1 MDKEVLRLSKTEREP
16 RSDPD
21 PIQIRSAQ
29 HRLGHPAAVGHP
41 PGRHRR
47 QYVVPKIVG
56 RNKESIPSSH
66 THLIRTAP
74 DLGHSAEPL
83 LGRLTFADNTG
94 QGVGHNAGFRSRGS
108 SFWSSSSCRLWQP
121 TGAQCLDLSTIY
133 PSCQSSYKSARDDTQ
148 PDTSSEGTR
157 SYRIWTVT
165 VEEMASSD
173 DQLADAE
180 TGRSTVTPLSPSSI
194 EREQRSSVELDP
206 TLYLDEPKSSHKFL
220 QWTQRVE
227 HFLGLEARGI
237 HRVKANEQTAK
248 TTLGFWQIVILWLSI
263 NTAPQ
268 NIILGSIGRGVYEL
282 GFVDATLCAVFGG
295 TLGCVPTAYTAG
307 WGPWSGNRTIIGA
320 RFSMGWWPVKICVLL
335 NLVILIGYAMTDAVI
350 AGQMLSAVSPHGSL
364 TVEVGIVVTAVIT
377 WAFRIKIFH
386 HFERYAFIPQTL
398 ALLALAGTAGPKFDT
413 SSPSAVTGATLSGN
427 RLTFFSI
434 SLSAAVFAATLLGLS
449 LSFAFTF
456 TLGAGLASGLENDP
470 TWEAAGS
477 GSGALV
483 VAGYNGLGGFG
494 KFCAVL
500 SALGLIANMVPPIY
514 ISGINFQILG
524 RWFALVPRFLW
535 TTFACVVSAVCA
547 LAGKDSLSAIFTNFL
562 ALMGYWVVI
571 LIAIT
576 LEEEFVFRRRGPG
589 FIWSDWSRQ
598 EKLPIGIAAL
608 VSFCVGWVGSVLC
621 MAQFYFIG
629 PIAVLVGEYGADMGN
644 YVGFAWAIM
653 VYPPLRYWELK
664 MFGR

>member
-1 MDKEVLRLSKTEREP
+1 
-16 RSDPD
+16 
-21 PIQIRSAQ
+21 
-29 HRLGHPAAVGHP
+29 
-41 PGRHRR
+41 
-47 QYVVPKIVG
+47 
-56 RNKESIPSSH
+56 
-66 THLIRTAP
+66 
-74 DLGHSAEPL
+74 
-83 LGRLTFADNTG
+83 
-94 QGVGHNAGFRSRGS
+94 
-108 SFWSSSSCRLWQP
+108 
-121 TGAQCLDLSTIY
+121 
-133 PSCQSSYKSARDDTQ
+133 
-148 PDTSSEGTR
+148 
-157 SYRIWTVT
+157 
-165 VEEMASSD
+165 MASSD
-173 DQLADAE
+173 DQIADAE
-180 TGRSTVTPLSPSSI
+180 KGRSTVTPLSPNSI
-194 EREQRSSVELDP
+194 EREQGSSIELDP

-227 HFLGLEARGI
+227 HLLGLEARGI
-237 HRVKANEQTAK
+237 HRVKTNEQTAK

-295 TLGCVPTAYTAG
+295 ILGCVPTAYTAG
-307 WGPWSGNRTIIGA
+307 WGPWSGNRTMIGA

-335 NLVILIGYAMTDAVI
+335 NLVILIGYAMIDAVI

-377 WAFRIKIFH
+377 WAVTTFGIKIFH
-386 HFERYAFIPQTL
+386 HFERYAFIPQIL

-434 SLSAAVFAATLLGLS
+434 CLSAAVTYAPGAADFLVYCDPKIATRWKVFAATLFGLS

-456 TLGAGLASGLENDP
+456 TLGAGLASGLENDS

-524 RWFALVPRFLW
+524 RWFAIVPRFLW
-535 TTFACVVSAVCA
+535 TTFACAVSAVCA

-571 LIAIT
+571 WIAIT
-576 LEEEFVFRRRGPG
+576 LEEEFIFRRRGPG

-629 PIAVLVGEYGADMGN
+629 PIAALVGEYGADMGN